1 MRVCVSDY
9 VTKRLVARGRGEAQG
24 LARGWRGE
32 EWQGGL
38 GAPGLDRPPI
48 QMYFCA
54 FPMLPF
60 SFCVCISAENLGENY
75 RASTEYRVAV
85 PD

>member
-1 MRVCVSDY
+1 MGGG
-9 VTKRLVARGRGEAQG
+9 RGRG
-24 LARGWRGE
+24 
-32 EWQGGL
+32 WQGGGEGKGGKSGKRGL